1 MFGEHFEMNESTLPV
16 VEEIGRHI
24 PGGFLIHRA
33 DGDEDILYANQAVF
47 NIFGCKDEEEFRALT
62 GYTFKGMLLP
72 DDYEQV
78 TDSMVNQESLGE
90 DNTDYVTYRIICK
103 DGKVRWVDDHSH
115 YTQTKYYG
123 GIYYVFI
130 SDITD
135 KREAM
140 EKDLEV
146 RNAVIKALGESYH
159 TMWLITDV
167 EHESFS
173 LYRGDTS
180 ADSPHADQIRNALGE
195 MKYSQA
201 KEYYINTTV
210 APSDRER
217 LQEELTMDN
226 IVKRLEEK
234 PQFNVNYLRMM
245 DDGSERYFR
254 IEFAKV
260 SMPNGRMGVVCGFK
274 DVDDDVQ
281 EQKAIQRALEEGKKA
296 EEENR
301 RLIEEI
307 ESAAKLADLM
317 GSVASLL
324 TNMPAMSFSK
334 DAETGVYLACNQSF
348 AEYAHKDT
356 PDGVVG
362 LTDHQIFDCETADHF
377 VEDDQMAISMD
388 KPYVFVEDVPDAAGN
403 PR

>member
-1 MFGEHFEMNESTLPV
+1 MFGDHFEMNESTLPV

-173 LYRGDTS
+173 LYRG
-180 ADSPHADQIRNALGE
+180 
-195 MKYSQA
+195 A
-201 KEYYINTTV
+201 K
-210 APSDRER
+210 
-217 LQEELTMDN
+217 
-226 IVKRLEEK
+226 
-234 PQFNVNYLRMM
+234 
-245 DDGSERYFR
+245 
-254 IEFAKV
+254 
-260 SMPNGRMGVVCGFK
+260 
-274 DVDDDVQ
+274 
-281 EQKAIQRALEEGKKA
+281 
-296 EEENR
+296 
-301 RLIEEI
+301 
-307 ESAAKLADLM
+307 
-317 GSVASLL
+317 
-324 TNMPAMSFSK
+324 
-334 DAETGVYLACNQSF
+334 
-348 AEYAHKDT
+348 
-356 PDGVVG
+356 
-362 LTDHQIFDCETADHF
+362 
-377 VEDDQMAISMD
+377 
-388 KPYVFVEDVPDAAGN
+388 
-403 PR
+403 